1 MLLLLL
7 WHRHICVVVTSLASP
22 YLCCCYFSGIA
33 IFVLLLLLWHR
44 HICVVVA
51 SLASPY
57 LCCCYYSFKRLN
69 VFVHT
74 IHSAIILRYSLG
86 KHSTYPI
93 RRTRTVFGYM
103 FQLVHIQCL
112 QFSTCDVMKDFKPVV
127 AVPIRTILDFFGQTP
142 PPPAMLLP
150 AFHLIRTF
158 YLNLAHTV
166 VWTKYCIHIKRFLCF
181 MAIVIH

>member
-1 MLLLLL
+1 MLIWHRHICVIVTSLASPYLCCCYFSGIAIFVLLLLL

-44 HICVVVA
+44 HICVVVT

-69 VFVHT
+69 VFVHI

-93 RRTRTVFGYM
+93 RRTRTLFGYM

-127 AVPIRTILDFFGQTP
+127 AVPIRTILDFFWQTP
-142 PPPAMLLP
+142 SPPQCYYQHFIL
-150 AFHLIRTF
+150 
-158 YLNLAHTV
+158 
-166 VWTKYCIHIKRFLCF
+166 
-181 MAIVIH
+181 

>member
-7 WHRHICVVVTSLASP
+7 WHRHICVVVT
-22 YLCCCYFSGIA
+22 
-33 IFVLLLLLWHR
+33 
-44 HICVVVA
+44 

-142 PPPAMLLP
+142 PPPRNVITSISSYKNLLSQSCSYRGLDQVLYT
-150 AFHLIRTF
+150 H
-158 YLNLAHTV
+158 
-166 VWTKYCIHIKRFLCF
+166 
-181 MAIVIH
+181 